1 MKHTLSIRQQL
12 PLLICL
18 LLILVITLFGS
29 ISYLGVR
36 RASMAI
42 GEQRLQSLTQE
53 LSSLFQQNGHTLAAS
68 TQTLARQDDIV
79 NYFSGEPATGV
90 ASGKALEAMKKMLV
104 DSMTVGADLRDLR
117 GRSLLT
123 VGRSVSP
130 DVAAEFNAGKTDSPF
145 VGRIYLSGDSMFYPS
160 IARVYREGKPEG
172 YLLRWRPVRTSPKA
186 VVQLSQ
192 LLGTKAALYFG
203 NDDGLFWTDM
213 LKPVSNASPTVR
225 NQRKLL
231 HYVRRNEKVIGYTTP
246 IPGTR
251 WLIMV
256 ELSEDLILEA
266 ANRFLYWMLGI
277 GAVLVISGSLIAWFI
292 SRSVTRR
299 LDRLMHA
306 TTIITEGD
314 NSSRVPVDRPDEI
327 GKLAASFNT
336 MMTQVR
342 HTQEDLE
349 NKVRLRTHELEAVNR
364 ELEAFSYSVSHDLR
378 APLRAVSGY
387 TMMLKEDYEHSF
399 DDEAKRITGNI
410 LINVKMMGR
419 LIDDLIGFSRLGKRD
434 VKKQVT
440 DMKELAETCVGELM
454 PAWPEAS
461 FQVDIGALPTCMGD
475 SDLLK
480 QVWINLI
487 SNSMKYS
494 SRQAEPRID
503 IGAMGEATG
512 TVYFVQDNGAGFD
525 MRYADKL
532 FKVFQRLHSQEEFEG
547 TGVGLALV
555 KRILDKHRGDIWAES
570 SPGNGAVFYFRIPS

>member
-18 LLILVITLFGS
+18 LLILVISLFGT
-29 ISYLGVR
+29 ISYMGVR

-42 GEQRLQSLTQE
+42 GEQRLQSLTEE
-53 LSSLFQQNGHTLAAS
+53 LASLFQQNGHSLAAG
-68 TQTLARQDDIV
+68 TQALARQEEITH
-79 NYFSGEPATGV
+79 YFNGDTAAGATSGRTRE
-90 ASGKALEAMKKMLV
+90 ALGKMLA
-104 DSMTVGADLRDLR
+104 DTMTVRTELRDLR
-117 GRSLLT
+117 GNLLLAA
-123 VGRSVSP
+123 GRSVAA
-130 DVAAEFNAGKTDSPF
+130 DVAGEFGAKEHDTPF
-145 VGRIYLSGDSMFYPS
+145 VGRIYISADSMFYPS
-160 IARVYREGKPEG
+160 IAPVSGGGRPEG
-172 YLLRWRPVRTSPKA
+172 YLLRWRPVRTTPKA
-186 VVQLSQ
+186 VLQLSQ

-203 NDDGLFWTDM
+203 NDDGTLWTDM
-213 LKPVSNASPTVR
+213 LKPVANSSPAAR
-225 NQRKLL
+225 NPRKLL
-231 HYVRRNEKVIGYTTP
+231 HYIRPDGKVIGYTTS

-251 WLIMV
+251 WVIMV
-256 ELSEDLILEA
+256 ELSEGLILEA

-277 GAVLVISGSLIAWFI
+277 GAVLVITGSGIAWFI

-299 LDRLMHA
+299 LDRLMRA
-306 TTIITEGD
+306 TTVIAEGD
-314 NSSRVPVDRPDEI
+314 YSSRVPVDRQDEI

-349 NKVRLRTHELEAVNR
+349 NKVKLRTG

-399 DDEAKRITGNI
+399 DDEARRITGNI
-410 LINVKMMGR
+410 LSNVKMMGR

-434 VKKQVT
+434 ARKQAT
-440 DMKELAETCVGELM
+440 DMKELVEICVAELI
-454 PAWPEAS
+454 PNWPEGM
-461 FQVDIGALPTCMGD
+461 FQMDIGALPVCMGD

-487 SNSMKYS
+487 GNSMKYS

-525 MRYADKL
+525 MQYADKL

-555 KRILDKHRGDIWAES
+555 KRILDKHRGEIWAES
-570 SPGNGAVFYFRIPS
+570 SPGNGAVFYFRIPA